1 MVDYFVTNTDG
12 GANLRDAPD
21 SGAIKRN
28 LPFGTALTSIP
39 GSTGKWKSVETDK
52 GEKGYVSD
60 KNLTVPASDAI
71 VRLIQSAAHYW
82 EAFAY
87 GKGKED
93 TSPYYDL
100 VVEIWK
106 ELGQGMPPF
115 KRDKKGEVLKDKNGN
130 DIYNTSHPDWPWS
143 AAGMSAFIRRAK
155 GYKNFQ
161 FSRLHATYIHNS
173 IVARKAKNPDG
184 PVLGVSIERRG
195 RPCRRSRV
203 PMARNATGLQERR
216 AKCRLYVPHRC
227 HLRHQIRIPLRN
239 RRQCRDGHGW
249 SKEIHDQQHGTP
261 HWSQRRKLQER
272 QHSFHAD
279 AKHGGMTAAIAC

>member
-1 MVDYFVTNTDG
+1 MGEIMVDYFVTNTDG

-60 KNLTVPASDAI
+60 KNVTVPASDAV

-82 EAFAY
+82 EAFAF

-115 KRDKKGEVLKDKNGN
+115 KRDKKGEVLKDENGN

-161 FSRLHATYIHNS
+161 FSRLHATYIHDS
-173 IVARKAKNPDG
+173 IVARKAKNPAAPFWGYQLNEEAVGVGDLVCQWRGTQQDYKSAGQSAGFTSHTDVICDIKSGYLYAIGANVESDTVGRKKYTINSTGHLTG
-184 PVLGVSIERRG
+184 PSGGSFKSDNTVFML
-195 RPCRRSRV
+195 
-203 PMARNATGLQERR
+203 MRNMVA
-216 AKCRLYVPHRC
+216 
-227 HLRHQIRIPLRN
+227 
-239 RRQCRDGHGW
+239 
-249 SKEIHDQQHGTP
+249 
-261 HWSQRRKLQER
+261 
-272 QHSFHAD
+272 
-279 AKHGGMTAAIAC
+279 